1 MGRRWMVCAVF
12 VVTLV
17 LLSACSREA
26 VQPASL
32 SARPCDVALAP
43 HAGDLQI
50 DKEIANLQQESR
62 RLPTTR
68 TLERLGW
75 LFVSKARLSYD
86 SGYYELAEQC
96 ADCIESK
103 SPGSPEALLLRGHVL
118 HNMHRF
124 KEGEKIARELVSRR
138 GGAFDYGVLGDV
150 LMEQGRLLEA
160 AEAYQKM
167 VDLKP
172 GLQSYSRAAHLRW
185 LKGDLEGA
193 RELMRMAARAGSP
206 RDPESVAWA
215 YSRLALY
222 ELQASDS
229 KRAAAACDAALSY
242 QADYAPALLVQGR
255 LLLAQGKSQEAVVP
269 LKRAASLNP
278 QAEYAWVLAEALH
291 AAGRI
296 PEARSLEESL
306 EKQRPVSDP
315 RTFALFLATRGRD
328 AETALRLAEDELKA
342 RADVFTLDA
351 LAWALAAAGRLEE
364 AESSMRQA
372 LAHGTQ
378 DARLFYHAGSIA
390 AASGRKPEA
399 RRWLERAAAIRQMLL
414 PSEREQLTKQLASL

>member
-1 MGRRWMVCAVF
+1 MGCRLWMCAVF
-12 VVTLV
+12 AIMPV
-17 LLSACSREA
+17 LLSACGREA
-26 VQPASL
+26 TKPGSL
-32 SARPCDVALAP
+32 AAGPCDVALAP
-43 HAGDLQI
+43 HPGESQI
-50 DKEIANLQQESR
+50 DKEIANLQREAR
-62 RLPTTR
+62 RLPATR

-75 LFVSKARLSYD
+75 MLVSKARLSYD
-86 SGYYELAEQC
+86 SGYYKLAEQC
-96 ADCIESK
+96 ADCIQSK
-103 SPGSPEALLLRGHVL
+103 SPGSPEALLVRGHVL

-138 GGAFDYGVLGDV
+138 GGDFEYGLLGDD

-160 AEAYQKM
+160 AEAYQTM
-167 VDLKP
+167 ADLKP

-193 RELMRMAARAGSP
+193 QELMRMAARAGSP

-222 ELQASDS
+222 ELQAGDS
-229 KRAAAACDAALSY
+229 KRASAACDAALAY
-242 QADYAPALLVQGR
+242 QADYAPALLVRGR

-306 EKQRPVSDP
+306 EKQGPVSDP
-315 RTFALFLATRGRD
+315 R
-328 AETALRLAEDELKA
+328 
-342 RADVFTLDA
+342 
-351 LAWALAAAGRLEE
+351 
-364 AESSMRQA
+364 
-372 LAHGTQ
+372 
-378 DARLFYHAGSIA
+378 
-390 AASGRKPEA
+390 
-399 RRWLERAAAIRQMLL
+399 
-414 PSEREQLTKQLASL
+414 

>member
-1 MGRRWMVCAVF
+1 MGRRLLMCAVF
-12 VVTLV
+12 GILPA
-17 LLSACSREA
+17 LLSACGREA
-26 VQPASL
+26 TKPGSL
-32 SARPCDVALAP
+32 AAGPCDIALAS
-43 HAGDLQI
+43 HSGESKLDE
-50 DKEIANLQQESR
+50 EIANLQREAR

-68 TLERLGW
+68 TIERLGW
-75 LFVSKARLSYD
+75 MFVSKARLSYD
-86 SGYYELAEQC
+86 SGYYKLAEQC

-215 YSRLALY
+215 YSRLAGY
-222 ELQASDS
+222 ELQAGDS
-229 KRAAAACDAALSY
+229 KGAAAACDAALSY
-242 QADYAPALLVQGR
+242 QADYAPALLVRGR
-255 LLLAQGKSQEAVVP
+255 LLLAQGESEEAVAP
-269 LKRAASLNP
+269 LKRASSLNP

-296 PEARSLEESL
+296 PEAHAIEVSL
-306 EKQRPVSDP
+306 EKQGPVSDP
-315 RTFALFLATRGRD
+315 RTFALFLATRHRD
-328 AETALRLAEDELKA
+328 TETALRLAEDELHA

-351 LAWALAAAGRLEE
+351 HACALAAAGRLQE
-364 AESSMRQA
+364 AESSIRQA

-378 DARLFYHAGSIA
+378 DARLFYHAGSIT
-390 AASGRKPEA
+390 AASGRKAEA

-414 PSEREQLTKQLASL
+414 PSEREQLSKQLGSL